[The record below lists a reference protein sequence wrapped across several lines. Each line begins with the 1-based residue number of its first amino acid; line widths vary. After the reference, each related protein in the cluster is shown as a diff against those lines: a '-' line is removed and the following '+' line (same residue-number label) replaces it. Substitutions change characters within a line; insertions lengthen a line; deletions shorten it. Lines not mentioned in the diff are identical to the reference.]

1 MIKENSF
8 EACMEKVAQNCDIIG
23 RPLFMVLDKEKV
35 ECGFC

>member
-8 EACMEKVAQNCDIIG
+8 EACMEKVARNCGIIG
-23 RPLFMVLDKEKV
+23 RPLILELHKEKV